1 MRPQG
6 NVKFQV
12 WLLIGLVFALG
23 GVTGAAIERLFLHSP
38 TERFEP
44 ARRGGGRGGGGMIK
58 RMKEDLKLTEEQE
71 KTIQSI
77 FEDSRKQFKMDDC
90 PGFKEARQRTQ
101 TRIREVLTPDQQKRY
116 DEINA
121 QREAEMNRPKS

>member
-12 WLLIGLVFALG
+12 WLMIGLVFALG
-23 GVTGAAIERLFLHSP
+23 GVTGAAIERLVLHSP

-44 ARRGGGRGGGGMIK
+44 ARRGGGRAGMIK
-58 RMKEDLKLTEEQE
+58 RMKEDLNLTEEQE
-71 KTIQSI
+71 KTIHGI

-101 TRIREVLTPDQQKRY
+101 TRIREILTPDQVKRF

-121 QREAEMNRPKS
+121 KRAAEMNRPKS